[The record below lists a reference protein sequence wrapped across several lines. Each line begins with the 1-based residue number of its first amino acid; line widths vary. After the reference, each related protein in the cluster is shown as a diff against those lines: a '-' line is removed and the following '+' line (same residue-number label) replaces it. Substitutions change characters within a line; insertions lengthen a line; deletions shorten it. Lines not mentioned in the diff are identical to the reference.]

1 MRYFSWKTQRDF
13 FSLYFGVGNLAVSGT
28 RFRVSFIV
36 PVLVA
41 NAGAGQSKLLIPD
54 SVLVSK
60 SRYRSRLTYFISAI
74 AGIKV
79 RLLCDIGA
87 NTGAGFVILCWLTV
101 GRSTA
106 IS

>member
-1 MRYFSWKTQRDF
+1 MPDPDGEASAGTMIPLGKAGKICILFLAFFSRKTQRDF

-28 RFRVSFIV
+28 HFRVSFIV

-41 NAGAGQSKLLIPD
+41 NAGAGQSKLLIIPD

-74 AGIKV
+74 PV
-79 RLLCDIGA
+79 LR
-87 NTGAGFVILCWLTV
+87 
-101 GRSTA
+101 
-106 IS
+106 